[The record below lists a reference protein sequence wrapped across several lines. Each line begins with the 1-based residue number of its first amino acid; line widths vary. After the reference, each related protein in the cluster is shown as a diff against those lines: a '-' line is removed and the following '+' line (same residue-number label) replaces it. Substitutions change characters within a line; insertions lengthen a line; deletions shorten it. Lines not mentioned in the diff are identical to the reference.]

1 MMLADLYQEV
11 IIDHSKNPRNFGKL
25 DKYTYMAEGNNPLC
39 GDSLTV
45 YVNIKNNVV
54 SDISYQARGC
64 AISLASASIMSSV
77 IKSKT
82 IEEVNIIFDKF
93 YKLCT
98 SQEIEDD
105 ENTETLKVL
114 SGVSKFPTRL
124 KCATISWEAL
134 KSAVE

>member
-1 MMLADLYQEV
+1 MLTDLYQEV

-45 YVNIKNNVV
+45 YVNIKDNVV